1 MRYLN
6 DEEKDVYNI
15 NKKKE
20 DELNEELRE
29 LGDRITAVDA
39 RVDDT
44 NTLIDAIVSSD
55 SCDKA
60 NANHV
65 NTTTT
70 NLSAEN
76 GEIDTLTS
84 VEVTASDKVTTDK
97 LRANEATLNTDLNVG
112 RKAYINQ
119 IEAVDTETDS
129 LTADEASIGSANI
142 TTAEI
147 GSLKVNGTTD
157 LNGATIAHFDIEEL
171 TTPKAEIDDLTADEI
186 DAEQATFGNAF
197 ADLVHADRATLD
209 LLQSHNITFHNSPKN
224 PYYIHIEPQ
233 DQPSE
238 TDFRIIEVPY
248 TDTGDY
254 FLSLRDPVSDQ
265 AWWSVIVHNNH
276 SNITV
281 SYSRRTKDFQG
292 NPLTIPTLD
301 EFYIYNY
308 DSEAPKLYIRTYVGG
323 NLYWQNHSLKENPS
337 PVMHN
342 WYPFDISAQGAIR
355 YQCFHTAATWFSHII
370 NIGTRG
376 DSEGDASLFLI
387 PTGWN
392 NASRSQIEFNGER
405 DIMYNFYVPNQ
416 SVNTTDEVIFKDL
429 IIDPLDGKWVYN
441 IENALQGI
449 DPVTIGS
456 NGQLDA
462 YENLIETKE
471 LCKWNGKVGTQGDDI
486 TTENGCI
493 YRDQGYE
500 EISQYL
506 YRKVALDSYDKVTY
520 NGTPVTTTSKLV
532 LRRKLDT
539 ARGLEDDLVVSAPA
553 VVAPY
558 EDADGLM
565 WTSYTYTF
573 YGEYPEGQMYTVWL
587 ERMVEGSPVTKL
599 LESTVN
605 SDEYII
611 NCIGFKQQFTY
622 GTIDLNKYTY
632 NSYHNTLQYLGDV
645 QEGKWDAGDVHVTK
659 KNTLTGN
666 YDGDLEVDGDTTLHG
681 DITLSPVSPEDTTTL
696 TYNKLELVGHKKDSQ
711 DEDIPGSNLLIRDD
725 VDIGESP
732 DDIHNLNVSGKIT
745 FGSLA
750 INNSNEGDNMRI
762 RNAGTAQDPDMV
774 MVAEGCAELDANNN
788 LKPEDKLITAET
800 IGDWNGAV
808 NDNNTISYPLTELGN
823 GTQVHG
829 DHFVEKD
836 QIVSG
841 NATVRGNLIVD
852 GSLIAAD
859 EQEIQT
865 SSDYAVL
872 RKNKQNGLG
881 PTEKSGVVIHNYDGN
896 GKNASLA
903 VDKDGIFRIADNA
916 VETSHQFTAISNYG
930 GTWITGINPTSS
942 ASTYPTGAIISQDAD
957 ALSDCAD
964 YSGSIYH
971 YDGANWFLLSI
982 VATKLTYDKTSPIT
996 DAATITALNAAT
1008 KKELVYYRSVTDM
1021 NISDASNQPILTRD
1035 EATGFWNK
1043 APIIWDATNNKGVA
1057 ATSTGPTKS
1066 KQVLISRIDPSTS
1079 ELTYEWGNASGS
1091 GAAFVMTTAEY
1102 NTRAAITDPDDEDY
1116 IPNDALVII
1125 TDADEEYLCG
1135 EVEV

>member
-1 MRYLN
+1 MRFLN
-6 DEEKDVYNI
+6 DEEKDIYNI
-15 NKKKE
+15 NKKEKE
-20 DELNEELRE
+20 ELNEELRE

-44 NTLIDAIVSSD
+44 NTVIDAIVSSD

-76 GEIDTLTS
+76 GEITNLKTGEIENTGRVKTDSIEANGATFTGDI
-84 VEVTASDKVTTDK
+84 TA
-97 LRANEATLNTDLNVG
+97 
-112 RKAYINQ
+112 RKSYINQ
-119 IEAVDTETDS
+119 VEAHYTVTENLEADDI
-129 LTADEASIGSANI
+129 TAKDLSANN
-142 TTAEI
+142 AEFDTI
-147 GSLKVNGTTD
+147 KVNGSTD
-157 LNGATIAHFDIEEL
+157 LGNARIAHFDIEEL
-171 TTPKAEIDDLTADEI
+171 QTPKADITDLTADEV

-197 ADLVHADRATLD
+197 VGLIESDKA
-209 LLQSHNITFHNSPKN
+209 LLEQLQTHNITYHNDPKN

-238 TDFRIIEVPY
+238 TDYRIIEVPY

-292 NPLTIPTLD
+292 NPLTVPTLD

-370 NIGTRG
+370 NIGTKG
-376 DSEGDASLFLI
+376 DSEGDASLFLV
-387 PTGWN
+387 PTDWN

-405 DIMYNFYVPNQ
+405 DIIYNFYVPNQ

-449 DPVTIGS
+449 DPVEVT

-500 EISQYL
+500 EINQYL

-520 NGTPVTTTSKLV
+520 NGTPVTTTLKLV
-532 LRRKLDT
+532 LRRKMNT

-558 EDADGLM
+558 EDADGVM

-587 ERMVEGSPVTKL
+587 ERTVEGSPVTKM

-611 NCIGFKQQFTY
+611 NCIGFKQQFSY

-645 QEGKWDAGDVHVTK
+645 QEGKWDAGDIHVTK
-659 KNTLTGN
+659 KNTPTGN

-725 VDIGESP
+725 VNIGESP

-774 MVAEGCAELDANNN
+774 MIAEGCAELDAKNN

-808 NDNNTISYPLTELGN
+808 NDNNTITYPLTELGN

-881 PTEKSGVVIHNYDGN
+881 LTEKSGVVIHNYDGN

-916 VETSHQFTAISNYG
+916 VETTHQFTTISNYG
-930 GTWITGINPTSS
+930 GTWITGINPASS
-942 ASTYPTGAIISQDAD
+942 ASTYPTGAIVSQDAD
-957 ALSDCAD
+957 TLSDCAD

-971 YDGANWFLLSI
+971 YDGTNWFLLSI

-1021 NISDASNQPILTRD
+1021 TISDASNQPILTRD
-1035 EATGFWNK
+1035 EATGFWDK
-1043 APIIWDATNNKGVA
+1043 APIVWDATNNKGVA

-1066 KQVLISRIDPSTS
+1066 KQALISRIDPLTS
-1079 ELTYEWGNASGS
+1079 ALTYEWGNASGS

>member
-1 MRYLN
+1 MRYIN
-6 DEEKDVYNI
+6 DEEKDIYSYG
-15 NKKKE
+15 KKE
-20 DELNEELRE
+20 RDLINEELIE
-29 LGDRITAVDA
+29 LGNRITEVNG
-39 RVDDT
+39 RVDNTNQVVEGIITSDT
-44 NTLIDAIVSSD
+44 CN
-55 SCDKA
+55 KP
-60 NANHV
+60 NANHI
-65 NTTTT
+65 NTTTNKLKANESDLGDITSDNIINDHSLKTGSIDAQLGNIDSLEAGSGVFTSVASSTLEAQDAEFSETTTGSLEAT
-70 NLSAEN
+70 NA
-76 GEIDTLTS
+76 EIDNLTVNGTLDIN
-84 VEVTASDKVTTDK
+84 TATIDNYNIDAME
-97 LRANEATLNTDLNVG
+97 AN
-112 RKAYINQ
+112 
-119 IEAVDTETDS
+119 
-129 LTADEASIGSANI
+129 
-142 TTAEI
+142 TAEI
-147 GSLKVNGTTD
+147 GS
-157 LNGATIAHFDIEEL
+157 IE
-171 TTPKAEIDDLTADEI
+171 ADNASI
-186 DAEQATFGNAF
+186 GNASVTYGDIDLLE
-197 ADLVHADRATLD
+197 ADKATLD
-209 LLQSHNITFHNSPKN
+209 LLQTHNITFHNDPKN
-224 PYYIHIEPQ
+224 PFYIHIEPQ

-248 TDTGDY
+248 VDTGDY
-254 FLSLRDPVSDQ
+254 YLSLRDPVTDQ

-281 SYSRRTKDFQG
+281 SYSRRTKDLHG
-292 NPLTIPTLD
+292 EPLVIPTLD
-301 EFYIYNY
+301 EMYIYNY
-308 DSEAPKLYIRTYVGG
+308 DSEAPKVYLKTYVGG
-323 NLYWQNHSLKENPS
+323 NLYWQNQSLMEKTTP
-337 PVMHN
+337 PMYN
-342 WYPFDISAQGAIR
+342 WYPFDISANGAIR
-355 YQCFHTAATWFSHII
+355 YQCLHTAATWFSHNI

-376 DSEGDASLFLI
+376 DSEGDASLFFT
-387 PTGWN
+387 PTDWN

-405 DIMYNFYVPNQ
+405 DIIYNFYVPNQ
-416 SVNTTDEVIFKDL
+416 SINTTDEVIFKDL

-500 EISQYL
+500 EINQYL

-532 LRRKLDT
+532 LRRKMNT

-558 EDADGLM
+558 EDADGII
-565 WTSYTYTF
+565 WTSYTYSF

-587 ERMVEGSPVTKL
+587 ERTVEGSPVTKM

-632 NSYHNTLQYLGDV
+632 NSYHNTLQYLGDI
-645 QEGKWDAGDVHVTK
+645 QEGKWDAGDIHITK
-659 KNTLTGN
+659 KNTPTGN

-725 VDIGESP
+725 VNIGESP

-774 MVAEGCAELDANNN
+774 MIAEGCAELDANNN

-808 NDNNTISYPLTELGN
+808 NDNNTITYPLTELGN

-881 PTEKSGVVIHNYDGN
+881 LTEKSGVVINNYDGN

-903 VDKDGIFRIADNA
+903 VDRDGIFRIADNA
-916 VETSHQFTAISNYG
+916 VETTHQFTTISNYG
-930 GTWITGINPTSS
+930 GTWITGINPAST

-982 VATKLTYDKTSPIT
+982 VATKLIYDKTSPIT
-996 DAATITALNAAT
+996 DATTITALNAAT

-1021 NISDASNQPILTRD
+1021 TISDASNQPILTRD
-1035 EATGFWNK
+1035 EASGFWDK

-1066 KQVLISRIDPSTS
+1066 KQALISRIDPSTS
-1079 ELTYEWGNASGS
+1079 ALTYEWGNASGS